1 MKKILLLSAAALVVT
16 AAPALAGTSTNSYGP
31 TGAGPAAGTNHGGT
45 SKWKISGHAGTYCV
59 MGTESQG
66 DSGNTAY
73 DHNVTLTTSDSGGV
87 HQHGTVKIT
96 QFQGPNDQANA
107 WHAQIVMPNTIC
119 NVTSVVSAKSTN
131 GGLKYAGSQSTTDPH
146 FATSEDY
153 TINVNYG
160 SDGFSSNG
168 GHASGMIANHILF
181 GAKQPSVGTF
191 TIDLYGSADAAKYL
205 LAGNYTD
212 TATITLAPKA

>member
-1 MKKILLLSAAALVVT
+1 MKKILMLSAAALVIA
-16 AAPALAGTSTNSYGP
+16 AAPAYAEDSGPYGP
-31 TGAGPAAGTNHGGT
+31 TGAGPAAGTDGGGT
-45 SKWKISGHAGTYCV
+45 STWAINGTAATYCV
-59 MGTESQG
+59 LGTETAG
-66 DSGNTAY
+66 DSSNTAY
-73 DHNVTLTTSDSGGV
+73 DHNVSISTAGSGAA
-87 HQHGTVKIT
+87 QTGTVNIT

-107 WHAQIVMPNTIC
+107 WHAQIVLPNTIC

-131 GGLKYAGSQSTTDPH
+131 GGLKYGGTQSTTDSH
-146 FATSEDY
+146 FTTSEDY
-153 TINVNYG
+153 TINVRYG

-168 GHASGMIANHILF
+168 GAASHMTTNHVLF

-191 TIDLYGSADAAKYL
+191 QIDLYGSADSSLYL

>member
-1 MKKILLLSAAALVVT
+1 MMKRTLMLSAAALAFA
-16 AAPALAGTSTNSYGP
+16 AAPAMATDFGPYGPAGT
-31 TGAGPAAGTNHGGT
+31 GPAAGTTGGGVSSWAINGT
-45 SKWKISGHAGTYCV
+45 AGTYCV
-59 MGTESQG
+59 LGTETAG
-66 DSGNTAY
+66 DASNTAY
-73 DHNVTLTTSDSGGV
+73 DHNVSISTGGSGSA
-87 HQHGTVKIT
+87 QTGTVNIT
-96 QFQGPNDQANA
+96 QFQGANDQANA

-131 GGLKYAGSQSTTDPH
+131 GGLKYAGTQSTTDTH
-146 FATSEDY
+146 FTTAEDY

-168 GHASGMIANHILF
+168 GHASGMTTNHVLF

-191 TIDLYGSADAAKYL
+191 QIDLYGSADSSLYL